1 MKRIKDFIHDTNDIL
16 LAVIIVLIAAG
27 VIFWRLN
34 IILDYPDKVAR
45 ENVHA
50 VEETAEQD
58 GAESAGDAAED
69 AADADQE

>member
-45 ENVHA
+45 ENLHA
-50 VEETAEQD
+50 AEEAAEQ
-58 GAESAGDAAED
+58 DAAED
-69 AADADQE
+69 TADADQE